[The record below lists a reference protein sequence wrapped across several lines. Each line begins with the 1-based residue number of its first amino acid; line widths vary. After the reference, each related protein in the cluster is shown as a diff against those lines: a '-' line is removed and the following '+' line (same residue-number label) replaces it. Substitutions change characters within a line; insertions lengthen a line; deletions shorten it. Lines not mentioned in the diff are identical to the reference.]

1 MNPIKLLWSFYGRI
15 GRLAYLG
22 GLLLNLALAVAG
34 IAALIYL
41 DQGKSANVPGRLS
54 DPVLASI
61 LLPGFVLF
69 TWAKLALAAKRLHD
83 IGKTGWISA
92 VLFIPLIGFIAVIVL
107 LCVRGDDYDNQYG
120 PLRSSGLRSSAASPV
135 V

>member
-1 MNPIKLLWSFYGRI
+1 
-15 GRLAYLG
+15 
-22 GLLLNLALAVAG
+22 LLNVALAVGAL
-34 IAALIYL
+34 AALIYL
-41 DQGKSANVPGRLS
+41 DRGQWAGAGHVPGRLS